1 MAVIAPPAAPDA
13 AANAAETEA
22 SEGTE
27 LKCGLDHADAELDL
41 LDPDRYSVEDTVE
54 ILGWL
59 TRHERK
65 VLAAKTL
72 AAARL
77 ARGNLHLRTGH
88 RSAAESLAAATGD
101 SVGDTKDLIALGE
114 HLAEQPELAASFKE
128 GRLSRRRAALVSRA
142 ARVNPLREADLVDSA
157 EKDSDAT
164 LKEHCQRAK
173 SEGRSKEDEARHFTR
188 IHESR
193 RCRTWTDDDGALCL
207 HAVLSPQVGAGVLA
221 ALDAQG
227 DRQFRR
233 ARDEGRFENH
243 DAYRADALVAL
254 VTGNGLLGPKGR
266 TPTSTTGAQ
275 VTTHVPA
282 TPDTPGTA
290 GASDAPAVGAAD
302 PKASLLVVTDLET
315 LRNGKV
321 GPGGRC
327 EIPGVG
333 PIPVEH
339 AHRLLGEALV
349 ELIIAHGTDVT
360 TVYSAGRHIPRRV
373 RSALLL
379 RDPRCVVPGCDARL
393 GLEND
398 HWVTDFAKGGLTSLD
413 NLVRICKRH
422 HRDRTHRGFT
432 LDKVGDNWIW
442 TAPAEVADSTPKRR
456 AKRRPAGSPGR
467 AGPTRLDPVSLPLQE

>member
-1 MAVIAPPAAPDA
+1 
-13 AANAAETEA
+13 
-22 SEGTE
+22 
-27 LKCGLDHADAELDL
+27 
-41 LDPDRYSVEDTVE
+41 
-54 ILGWL
+54 
-59 TRHERK
+59 
-65 VLAAKTL
+65 
-72 AAARL
+72 
-77 ARGNLHLRTGH
+77 
-88 RSAAESLAAATGD
+88 
-101 SVGDTKDLIALGE
+101 VGDAKDLIALGE
-114 HLAEQPELAASFKE
+114 NLAEQPELAASFKE

-173 SEGRSKEDEARHFTR
+173 SEGRSKEDEARHFTK
-188 IHESR
+188 IHENR
-193 RCRTWTDDDGALCL
+193 QCRTWTDDDGAFYL

-254 VTGNGLLGPKGR
+254 VTGSGLLGPKGR
-266 TPTSTTGAQ
+266 TSTSTAGAQ
-275 VTTHVPA
+275 VTTQVPDPPDLLGTPA
-282 TPDTPGTA
+282 TNDARVTPDSPDTPGTP
-290 GASDAPAVGAAD
+290 GTPGTPNASATPRTPDAPGTPDAPAVGAAD

-321 GPGGRC
+321 GRGGRC

-393 GLEND
+393 GLESD

-432 LDKVGDNWIW
+432 LDKEGDTWIW
-442 TAPAEVADSTPKRR
+442 TAPAAVPEPRPKRR
-456 AKRRPAGSPGR
+456 AKRHPAEPPRR
-467 AGPTRLDPVSLPLQE
+467 AGPTRLDPASLPLQE

>member
-1 MAVIAPPAAPDA
+1 MAVIAPHAVP
-13 AANAAETEA
+13 NRA
-22 SEGTE
+22 SEGAE
-27 LKCGLDHADAELDL
+27 LKSRLDDADAALDL

-54 ILGWL
+54 LMSWL

-72 AAARL
+72 IAARL

-88 RSAAESLAAATGD
+88 RSAAESLAATTGD

-114 HLAEQPELAASFKE
+114 NLAEQPELAASFKE

-142 ARVNPLREADLVDSA
+142 ARVNPRREADLVDSA

-164 LKEHCQRAK
+164 LKERCQRAK
-173 SEGRSKEDEARHFTR
+173 SEGRSAEDEARHFTR
-188 IHESR
+188 IHEDR
-193 RCRTWTDDDGALCL
+193 RCRTWTDDDGAFCL

-221 ALDAQG
+221 ALDAQS

-254 VTGNGLLGPKGR
+254 VTGKGLLGPKGR
-266 TPTSTTGAQ
+266 NPSSSDVAQ
-275 VTTHVPA
+275 VTTGDADP
-282 TPDTPGTA
+282 PGTPGPPGT
-290 GASDAPAVGAAD
+290 PVVGAPD

-339 AHRLLGEALV
+339 ARGLLGDALV

-360 TVYSAGRHIPRRV
+360 TVYSAGRHVPRRV
-373 RSALLL
+373 RSALML

-413 NLVRICKRH
+413 NLARICKRH
-422 HRDRTHRGFT
+422 HQDRTHRGFT
-432 LDKVGDNWIW
+432 LDKEGDTWIW
-442 TAPAEVADSTPKRR
+442 TAPAPAAVPKPTPKRR
-456 AKRRPAGSPGR
+456 AKRRPKAPPPAGSPPRIG
-467 AGPTRLDPVSLPLQE
+467 AVSLPRQE

>member
-1 MAVIAPPAAPDA
+1 MAVIAPHAAPNGA
-13 AANAAETEA
+13 TNGA
-22 SEGTE
+22 SEGAE
-27 LKCGLDHADAELDL
+27 LKSRLDDADAELDL

-54 ILGWL
+54 LMSWL

-72 AAARL
+72 SAARL

-114 HLAEQPELAASFKE
+114 NLAEQPDLAASFKE

-142 ARVNPLREADLVDSA
+142 ARVNPRREADLVDSA
-157 EKDSDAT
+157 EKDSDAS

-173 SEGRSKEDEARHFTR
+173 SEGRSAEDEARHFTR
-188 IHESR
+188 IHENR
-193 RCRTWTDDDGALCL
+193 RCRTWTDDDGAFCL
-207 HAVLSPQVGAGVLA
+207 HAVLSPEVGAGVLG
-221 ALDAQG
+221 ALDAQS
-227 DRQFRR
+227 DRHFRR

-254 VTGNGLLGPKGR
+254 VTGKGLLGPKGR
-266 TPTSTTGAQ
+266 TPASSAGAEVTTGDPG
-275 VTTHVPA
+275 TS
-282 TPDTPGTA
+282 DTPVA
-290 GASDAPAVGAAD
+290 GAARVAPVARVAD

-315 LRNGKV
+315 LRNGNV

-339 AHRLLGEALV
+339 ARGLLGDALV

-360 TVYSAGRHIPRRV
+360 TVYSTGRHIPRRV
-373 RSALLL
+373 RSALML

-413 NLVRICKRH
+413 NLARLCKRH

-432 LDKVGDNWIW
+432 LDKVGDTWIW
-442 TAPAEVADSTPKRR
+442 TAPAPAAVPKSTPKPRARR
-456 AKRRPAGSPGR
+456 RSTAPPPT
-467 AGPTRLDPVSLPLQE
+467 AGPPRLEDASLPRQE

>member
-1 MAVIAPPAAPDA
+1 MAVIAPPAAPKTQP
-13 AANAAETEA
+13 NAAETGA
-22 SEGTE
+22 SEGAE
-27 LKCGLDHADAELDL
+27 LKSGLDHADAELDL

-54 ILGWL
+54 ILSWL

-114 HLAEQPELAASFKE
+114 NLAEQPELAASFKE

-173 SEGRSKEDEARHFTR
+173 SEGRSREDEARHFTR
-188 IHESR
+188 IHENR
-193 RCRTWTDDDGALCL
+193 RCRTWTDDDGAFYL
-207 HAVLSPQVGAGVLA
+207 HAVLSPHVGAGVLA

-266 TPTSTTGAQ
+266 TSTSTAGAQ
-275 VTTHVPA
+275 VTTHVP
-282 TPDTPGTA
+282 
-290 GASDAPAVGAAD
+290 D
-302 PKASLLVVTDLET
+302 PPRSPRYPRYPPHT
-315 LRNGKV
+315 RHSRY
-321 GPGGRC
+321 PWHSRRIRC
-327 EIPGVG
+327 
-333 PIPVEH
+333 
-339 AHRLLGEALV
+339 
-349 ELIIAHGTDVT
+349 
-360 TVYSAGRHIPRRV
+360 PRRRCR
-373 RSALLL
+373 RSQGLAAGGHRP
-379 RDPRCVVPGCDARL
+379 RDPEEWEGRP
-393 GLEND
+393 
-398 HWVTDFAKGGLTSLD
+398 
-413 NLVRICKRH
+413 
-422 HRDRTHRGFT
+422 
-432 LDKVGDNWIW
+432 
-442 TAPAEVADSTPKRR
+442 
-456 AKRRPAGSPGR
+456 RRP
-467 AGPTRLDPVSLPLQE
+467 L